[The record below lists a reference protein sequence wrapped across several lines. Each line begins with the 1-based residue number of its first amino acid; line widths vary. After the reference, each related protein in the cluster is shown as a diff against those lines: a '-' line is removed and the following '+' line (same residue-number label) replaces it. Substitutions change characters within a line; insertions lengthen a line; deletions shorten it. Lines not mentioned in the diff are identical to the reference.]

1 MVCGHTHLPYD
12 KVIGDKHVVNVGSL
26 GKPKDGDARATYA
39 LLTLVEGLIVDFRRV
54 SYDVERMA
62 RAIEA
67 SELPHEYAEMI
78 RKGIG

>member
-1 MVCGHTHLPYD
+1 MVCGHTHLPYH

-39 LLTLVEGLIVDFRRV
+39 LLTLVEGLSVDFRRV

-67 SELPHEYAEMI
+67 SELPQEYAEMI